1 MGRRSAIL
9 MRHEFLQ
16 QLPQQI
22 IKKMKKLDIIAI
34 NDPATGIQ
42 EWFNNKGVNAVLIRP
57 DRYILGGA
65 RTVEEV
71 DALIKAF

>member
-1 MGRRSAIL
+1 
-9 MRHEFLQ
+9 
-16 QLPQQI
+16 
-22 IKKMKKLDIIAI
+22 MKKLDIITI
-34 NDPATGIQ
+34 NDPGTGIQ

-71 DALIKAF
+71 DTLIKAF